1 MIIRLNQH
9 YLKFHGIYL
18 HINNMYVTA
27 KDDDIKLGKISK
39 YITYMTYS
47 LRINVQVKKKVQC

>member
-1 MIIRLNQH
+1 
-9 YLKFHGIYL
+9 
-18 HINNMYVTA
+18 MYVTA

-47 LRINVQVKKKVQC
+47 LRINVQVKKKSSVRTWNDNIKNIILIYYIIIL